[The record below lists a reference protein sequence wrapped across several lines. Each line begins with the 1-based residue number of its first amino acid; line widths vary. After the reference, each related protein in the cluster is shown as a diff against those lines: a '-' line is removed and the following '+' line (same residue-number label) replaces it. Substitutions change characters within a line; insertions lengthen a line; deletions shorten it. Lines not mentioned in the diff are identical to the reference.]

1 MSEAFTDGT
10 VVQLKSGGPLMTVGW
25 YDDEREQYHCEW
37 FVKDERK
44 AGFFNGSSLKE
55 YKEEGW

>member
-1 MSEAFTDGT
+1 MSQAFADGC
-10 VVQLKSGGPLMTVGW
+10 VVQLNSGGPLMTVGFF
-25 YDDEREQYHCEW
+25 DEETEQYHCEW

-44 AGFFNGSSLKE
+44 SANFNGSSLKE